1 MNGKMDTEL
10 GRVIIDEEVIKTYAG
25 SVAVG
30 CFGIVGM
37 AAVNVKDGLV
47 RLLKKDYLNHGI
59 EVSINDNL
67 ITINFHVIIAYG
79 VSIATISDT
88 LISTVKYQV
97 EQFTG
102 LKIERINIF
111 VEGVRVID

>member
-1 MNGKMDTEL
+1 MSGKMDTEL

-37 AAVNVKDGLV
+37 AAVNMKDGLV

-59 EVSINDNL
+59 EVSITDNL
-67 ITINFHVIIAYG
+67 ITIDFHVIIAYG
-79 VSIATISDT
+79 VSIETISDT

-111 VEGVRVID
+111 VEGGRVID

>member
-25 SVAVG
+25 NVAVG

-37 AAVNVKDGLV
+37 ASLNMKDGIV
-47 RLLKKDYLNHGI
+47 RLLKKDYLYHGI
-59 EVSINDNL
+59 NVNIEDNE
-67 ITINFHVIIAYG
+67 ITIDFHVIIAYG
-79 VSIATISDT
+79 VSIEAITDT

-97 EQFTG
+97 EEFTG
-102 LKIERINIF
+102 LTIKKINVF